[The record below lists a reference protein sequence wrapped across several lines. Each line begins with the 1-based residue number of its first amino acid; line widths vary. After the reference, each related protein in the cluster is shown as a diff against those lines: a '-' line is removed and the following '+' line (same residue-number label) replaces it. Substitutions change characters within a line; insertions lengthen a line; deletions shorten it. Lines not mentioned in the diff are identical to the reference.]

1 MSSFERKAGPSP
13 PARDDTGRGSP
24 AAARDDRRAGRRR
37 ALRLLAAPLVAS
49 ALAACGFHLR
59 GQATYTFA
67 SIYINGTKAAS
78 FKSELARALEAGGNA
93 KVLDSAQGA
102 QVILDIPAVV
112 NEKDVLSLSS
122 GGSVL
127 EYAIAMRIG
136 FRLHDADGADWLPPG
151 EIVLRRSYTFNQTEV
166 LAREAEEQRLLREMQ
181 SDGVAQLV
189 RRLQSARKPA

>member
-1 MSSFERKAGPSP
+1 MSSSSAK
-13 PARDDTGRGSP
+13 P
-24 AAARDDRRAGRRR
+24 AAAPAASRGARLARRA
-37 ALRLLAAPLVAS
+37 ALRRLAALGAS
-49 ALAACGFHLR
+49 PALAACGFHLR
-59 GQATYTFA
+59 GQAEYAFT
-67 SIYINGTKAAS
+67 SIYLNGPKAAA
-78 FKSELARALEAGGNA
+78 FQRELARALEAGGNA
-93 KVLDSAQGA
+93 KVMDTAQGA
-102 QVILDIPAVV
+102 QVILDLPPVID
-112 NEKDVLSLSS
+112 EKDVLSLSS

-136 FRLHDADGADWLPPG
+136 FRLHDADGGEWLPPG